1 MARRNAT
8 YQSTILGLVGFGAL
22 CVVTS
27 SARSADFAL
36 PAPVAD
42 PSGEMRA
49 FISGGAFWT
58 GGEPIPYGSGSGGLF
73 GDFAFLIDPTVAPN
87 VGWNAGTGFDDR
99 FAASP
104 WHINGQ
110 FRYGQSRGSGSGT
123 PEAFS
128 ANELDSGGNPE
139 TISGGGSTS
148 ASLRE
153 KHWLVD
159 FGAGYEFPFGRN
171 TFQVNFGI
179 RTAQLTATTNSPTTF
194 NEALSDPLAAPGDP
208 TSISANESSSTV
220 QKSTFLGA
228 GPRVGVEGSVPFG
241 HFSFDYAANA
251 AYLIGTARI
260 NSETT
265 TSFSI
270 NSLPVGTGLTLSE
283 SGITSGSTY
292 GQGVAIINTDFLVG
306 VSYWFNPAFKIMV
319 DYRLDAYLAPLRSF
333 DINGNVVSFDRYY
346 HGPEITLAAKF

>member
-1 MARRNAT
+1 MRRRNSP

-22 CVVTS
+22 LVVAAP
-27 SARSADFAL
+27 ARSADFAL
-36 PAPVAD
+36 PAPVVD
-42 PSGEMRA
+42 PPGEMRA

-58 GGEPIPYGSGSGGLF
+58 GGEPIPYGSSSEF
-73 GDFAFLIDPTVAPN
+73 DDFAFLIDPTVAPN
-87 VGWNAGTGFDDR
+87 VGWNAGTGFDYR

-110 FRYGQSRGSGSGT
+110 FRYGQSRGSGSAT
-123 PEAFS
+123 PLSFS
-128 ANELDSGGNPE
+128 ASELDGGGNPE
-139 TISGGGSTS
+139 TISGSGSTS
-148 ASLRE
+148 VSLTER
-153 KHWLVD
+153 HWLVD

-171 TFQVNFGI
+171 IFQVNFGI

-194 NEALSDPLAAPGDP
+194 KEALSDPLAAPGDP
-208 TSISANESSSTV
+208 TSVSANLSSSTV

-228 GPRVGVEGSVPFG
+228 GPRVGVEGSVPYG
-241 HFSFDYAANA
+241 KFSFDYAANA
-251 AYLIGTARI
+251 AYLIGTTRI

-265 TSFSI
+265 SNISVV
-270 NSLPVGTGLTLSE
+270 SVPLGTGLSLSE

-292 GQGVAIINTDFLVG
+292 GQGIAVINTDFLVG
-306 VSYWFNPAFKIMV
+306 VSYWFTPSFKIMV

-333 DINGNVVSFDRYY
+333 DVNGNVVSFDRYY